1 MIHDKI
7 ITAAPGIHFPLLSP
21 KTIFRNISPLRI
33 MDPDALLQCVREIN
47 ESVRKLT
54 LNAPNI
60 TVLYGSLTSVDL
72 GAAP

>member
-1 MIHDKI
+1 
-7 ITAAPGIHFPLLSP
+7 
-21 KTIFRNISPLRI
+21 

-54 LNAPNI
+54 LNASNI